1 MPRRGTV
8 KKRKPQPDHFY
19 NSTLISIFV
28 NTILKK
34 GKKNLAQKIVYTA
47 MERVKQ
53 KAKEEPLKMFEK
65 AVENVRPVLETKS
78 RRVGGATYQV
88 PIEVSLNRSTSLAV
102 RWLVRYARDRAG
114 KSMEEKL
121 SAEILDAASNRGG
134 AVKKKEDIHKMAE
147 SNRAFAHYRW

>member
-34 GKKNLAQKIVYTA
+34 GKKSTAQKIVYTS

-53 KAKEEPLKMFEK
+53 KAKEDPLKMFEK

-102 RWLVRYARDRAG
+102 RWLIRYARDRTG

-121 SAEILDAASNRGG
+121 SAEILDAVNNRGG

>member
-53 KAKEEPLKMFEK
+53 KAKEDPLKMFEK

-121 SAEILDAASNRGG
+121 SAEILDAAGNRGG